1 MIAIRPVSDLQN
13 KLTEIEEIVQQGEPV
28 FLTKNGY
35 GSMVVL
41 SVEQYSALLDRAAE
55 QSADA
60 GKPEDGAPH
69 AAPAP
74 AEEDADEDAGKP
86 EDGAPNTAS
95 SPAEEDADEDAG
107 KPEDGAPNAAPAP
120 AEEDVVQP
128 EDGAPHAA
136 PAPAGEDADE
146 ASDGARIHLKSHAPW
161 CKPESPTL
169 YVRKIHGFW
178 TVMTEEQAA
187 SYWEQNG
194 EPEDQE
200 DEEDFWDEML

>member
-41 SVEQYSALLDRAAE
+41 SVEQYSALLDRAADP
-55 QSADA
+55 SADA
-60 GKPEDGAPH
+60 VQPEEEELNAASAPAEEDAVQPEDGAPH

-74 AEEDADEDAGKP
+74 AEEDADE
-86 EDGAPNTAS
+86 AS
-95 SPAEEDADEDAG
+95 
-107 KPEDGAPNAAPAP
+107 
-120 AEEDVVQP
+120 Q
-128 EDGAPHAA
+128 
-136 PAPAGEDADE
+136 
-146 ASDGARIHLKSHAPW
+146 GARIHLKSHAPW

-187 SYWEQNG
+187 SYWEQNR
-194 EPEDQE
+194 EPEDE
-200 DEEDFWDEML
+200 EEEEDVDD

>member
-41 SVEQYSALLDRAAE
+41 SVEQYSALLDRAADP
-55 QSADA
+55 SADA
-60 GKPEDGAPH
+60 VQPEEEELNAASAPAEEDAVQPEDGAPH

-74 AEEDADEDAGKP
+74 AEEDADE
-86 EDGAPNTAS
+86 AS
-95 SPAEEDADEDAG
+95 
-107 KPEDGAPNAAPAP
+107 
-120 AEEDVVQP
+120 Q
-128 EDGAPHAA
+128 
-136 PAPAGEDADE
+136 
-146 ASDGARIHLKSHAPW
+146 GARIHLKSHAPW

-187 SYWEQNG
+187 SYWERHG
-194 EPEDQE
+194 ESEDEE
-200 DEEDFWDEML
+200 DEEDFGDEML

>member
-41 SVEQYSALLDRAAE
+41 SVEQYSALLDRAAD

-60 GKPEDGAPH
+60 VQPEEEELN

-74 AEEDADEDAGKP
+74 AEEDA
-86 EDGAPNTAS
+86 
-95 SPAEEDADEDAG
+95 
-107 KPEDGAPNAAPAP
+107 
-120 AEEDVVQP
+120 VQP
-128 EDGAPHAA
+128 EDGAPA
-136 PAPAGEDADE
+136 PAPAGADVDE
-146 ASDGARIHLKSHAPW
+146 ASEGTRIHLKSHAPW

-187 SYWEQNG
+187 SYWEENG
-194 EPEDQE
+194 ESEDEE

>member
-60 GKPEDGAPH
+60 VQ
-69 AAPAP
+69 
-74 AEEDADEDAGKP
+74 P
-86 EDGAPNTAS
+86 EDGAPNAAS

-120 AEEDVVQP
+120 A
-128 EDGAPHAA
+128 
-136 PAPAGEDADE
+136 GEDADE
-146 ASDGARIHLKSHAPW
+146 ASEGARIHLKSHAPW

-194 EPEDQE
+194 ESEDQE

>member
-41 SVEQYSALLDRAAE
+41 SVEQYSALLDRTAE

-60 GKPEDGAPH
+60 AQPEDGAPN
-69 AAPAP
+69 AASAP
-74 AEEDADEDAGKP
+74 AEEDAVQP

-95 SPAEEDADEDAG
+95 SPAEEDAE
-107 KPEDGAPNAAPAP
+107 
-120 AEEDVVQP
+120 
-128 EDGAPHAA
+128 
-136 PAPAGEDADE
+136 EDADA
-146 ASDGARIHLKSHAPW
+146 ASEGARIHLKSHAPW

-194 EPEDQE
+194 ESEDDE

>member
-28 FLTKNGY
+28 FLTENGY

-41 SVEQYSALLDRAAE
+41 SVEQYSALLDRAADP
-55 QSADA
+55 SADA

-74 AEEDADEDAGKP
+74 AEEDA
-86 EDGAPNTAS
+86 
-95 SPAEEDADEDAG
+95 
-107 KPEDGAPNAAPAP
+107 
-120 AEEDVVQP
+120 VQP
-128 EDGAPHAA
+128 EDGAPNAA

-194 EPEDQE
+194 ESEDQE

>member
-41 SVEQYSALLDRAAE
+41 SVEQYSALLDRTADRA
-55 QSADA
+55 ADA

-74 AEEDADEDAGKP
+74 AEEDAVQP
-86 EDGAPNTAS
+86 E
-95 SPAEEDADEDAG
+95 E
-107 KPEDGAPNAAPAP
+107 GAPNAAPAP
-120 AEEDVVQP
+120 AEEDAVQP
-128 EDGAPHAA
+128 EDGAPHAAPAPAEEVAVQPEDGAPNAA

-194 EPEDQE
+194 EPEDEE
-200 DEEDFWDEML
+200 DEEDFGDEML

>member
-41 SVEQYSALLDRAAE
+41 SVEQYSALLDRTAE

-60 GKPEDGAPH
+60 AQ
-69 AAPAP
+69 
-74 AEEDADEDAGKP
+74 
-86 EDGAPNTAS
+86 
-95 SPAEEDADEDAG
+95 
-107 KPEDGAPNAAPAP
+107 PEDGAPNAAPAP
-120 AEEDVVQP
+120 AEEDAVQP
-128 EDGAPHAA
+128 ADGAPA
-136 PAPAGEDADE
+136 PAPAGADVDE
-146 ASDGARIHLKSHAPW
+146 ASEGARIHLKSHAPW

-187 SYWEQNG
+187 SYLEENG
-194 EPEDQE
+194 ESEDE
-200 DEEDFWDEML
+200 ADEEDFWDEML

>member
-1 MIAIRPVSDLQN
+1 MIAIRQVSDLQN

-41 SVEQYSALLDRAAE
+41 SVGQYSALLDRAADRAADP
-55 QSADA
+55 SADA
-60 GKPEDGAPH
+60 VQPEDGAPH

-74 AEEDADEDAGKP
+74 AEEDAVQ
-86 EDGAPNTAS
+86 
-95 SPAEEDADEDAG
+95 
-107 KPEDGAPNAAPAP
+107 PEDGAPNAAPAP
-120 AEEDVVQP
+120 AD
-128 EDGAPHAA
+128 
-136 PAPAGEDADE
+136 EDADE
-146 ASDGARIHLKSHAPW
+146 ASEGARIHLKSHAPW

-187 SYWEQNG
+187 SYLEENG
-194 EPEDQE
+194 ESEDEE

>member
-41 SVEQYSALLDRAAE
+41 SVEQYSALLDRAAD

-60 GKPEDGAPH
+60 VQPEEEELNAAPAPAEEVAVQPEDGAPH
-69 AAPAP
+69 AASAP
-74 AEEDADEDAGKP
+74 AEEDAVQ
-86 EDGAPNTAS
+86 
-95 SPAEEDADEDAG
+95 
-107 KPEDGAPNAAPAP
+107 PEDGAPNAAPAP
-120 AEEDVVQP
+120 AEED
-128 EDGAPHAA
+128 
-136 PAPAGEDADE
+136 ADE
-146 ASDGARIHLKSHAPW
+146 ASQGARIHLKSHAPW

-187 SYWEQNG
+187 SYLEENG
-194 EPEDQE
+194 ESEDE
-200 DEEDFWDEML
+200 ADEEDFWDEML

>member
-41 SVEQYSALLDRAAE
+41 SVEQYSALLDRTADRA
-55 QSADA
+55 ADA
-60 GKPEDGAPH
+60 VQPEDGV
-69 AAPAP
+69 
-74 AEEDADEDAGKP
+74 
-86 EDGAPNTAS
+86 
-95 SPAEEDADEDAG
+95 
-107 KPEDGAPNAAPAP
+107 PNAAPAP
-120 AEEDVVQP
+120 AEEDAVQP
-128 EDGAPHAA
+128 EDGAPA
-136 PAPAGEDADE
+136 PAPAGADVDE

-194 EPEDQE
+194 EPEDEE

>member
-41 SVEQYSALLDRAAE
+41 SVGQYSALLDRAADP
-55 QSADA
+55 SADA
-60 GKPEDGAPH
+60 VQ
-69 AAPAP
+69 
-74 AEEDADEDAGKP
+74 
-86 EDGAPNTAS
+86 
-95 SPAEEDADEDAG
+95 
-107 KPEDGAPNAAPAP
+107 PEDGAPNAAPAP
-120 AEEDVVQP
+120 AGEDAVKP
-128 EDGAPHAA
+128 EDGAPA
-136 PAPAGEDADE
+136 PAPAEEDADE
-146 ASDGARIHLKSHAPW
+146 ASQGARIHLKSHAPW

-169 YVRKIHGFW
+169 YVRKLHGFW

-194 EPEDQE
+194 EPEDEE

>member
-41 SVEQYSALLDRAAE
+41 SVEQYSALLDRAADP
-55 QSADA
+55 SADA
-60 GKPEDGAPH
+60 VQPEEEEPN
-69 AAPAP
+69 AASAP
-74 AEEDADEDAGKP
+74 AEEDA
-86 EDGAPNTAS
+86 
-95 SPAEEDADEDAG
+95 
-107 KPEDGAPNAAPAP
+107 
-120 AEEDVVQP
+120 VQP
-128 EDGAPHAA
+128 EDGAPA
-136 PAPAGEDADE
+136 PAPAGADVDE
-146 ASDGARIHLKSHAPW
+146 ASEGARIHLKSHAPW

-187 SYWEQNG
+187 SYWEENG
-194 EPEDQE
+194 ESEDEE

>member
-41 SVEQYSALLDRAAE
+41 SVEQYSALLDRAADP
-55 QSADA
+55 SADA
-60 GKPEDGAPH
+60 VQPEEEELNAASAPAEEDAVQPEDGAPH

-74 AEEDADEDAGKP
+74 AEEDADE
-86 EDGAPNTAS
+86 AS
-95 SPAEEDADEDAG
+95 
-107 KPEDGAPNAAPAP
+107 
-120 AEEDVVQP
+120 Q
-128 EDGAPHAA
+128 
-136 PAPAGEDADE
+136 
-146 ASDGARIHLKSHAPW
+146 GARIHLKSHAPW

-187 SYWEQNG
+187 SYLEENG
-194 EPEDQE
+194 ESEDE
-200 DEEDFWDEML
+200 ADEEDFWDEML

>member
-41 SVEQYSALLDRAAE
+41 SVEQYSALLDRTAE
-55 QSADA
+55 QTADA
-60 GKPEDGAPH
+60 AQ
-69 AAPAP
+69 
-74 AEEDADEDAGKP
+74 
-86 EDGAPNTAS
+86 
-95 SPAEEDADEDAG
+95 
-107 KPEDGAPNAAPAP
+107 PEDGAPNAASAP
-120 AEEDVVQP
+120 AGADAVKP
-128 EDGAPHAA
+128 EDGAPA

-161 CKPESPTL
+161 CKPENPTL
-169 YVRKIHGFW
+169 YVGKPYGFW

-194 EPEDQE
+194 ESEDEE

>member
-41 SVEQYSALLDRAAE
+41 SVEQYSALLDRTAE
-55 QSADA
+55 QAADA
-60 GKPEDGAPH
+60 GKPEDGAP
-69 AAPAP
+69 APAP
-74 AEEDADEDAGKP
+74 AEEDAE
-86 EDGAPNTAS
+86 
-95 SPAEEDADEDAG
+95 
-107 KPEDGAPNAAPAP
+107 
-120 AEEDVVQP
+120 
-128 EDGAPHAA
+128 
-136 PAPAGEDADE
+136 E
-146 ASDGARIHLKSHAPW
+146 ASEGARIHLKSHAPW

-187 SYWEQNG
+187 SYWERHG
-194 EPEDQE
+194 DGDPDADSEDAE
-200 DEEDFWDEML
+200 GFLDEML

>member
-41 SVEQYSALLDRAAE
+41 SVEQYSALLDRAAD

-60 GKPEDGAPH
+60 VQPEEEELNAAPAPAGEDAVKPEDGAP
-69 AAPAP
+69 APAP
-74 AEEDADEDAGKP
+74 AEEDAVQ
-86 EDGAPNTAS
+86 
-95 SPAEEDADEDAG
+95 
-107 KPEDGAPNAAPAP
+107 PEDGAPNAAPAP
-120 AEEDVVQP
+120 AEEV
-128 EDGAPHAA
+128 
-136 PAPAGEDADE
+136 ADE
-146 ASDGARIHLKSHAPW
+146 ASEGARIHLKSHAPW

-194 EPEDQE
+194 EPEDEE

>member
-41 SVEQYSALLDRAAE
+41 SVEQYSALLDRTAE

-60 GKPEDGAPH
+60 AQ
-69 AAPAP
+69 
-74 AEEDADEDAGKP
+74 P
-86 EDGAPNTAS
+86 EDGAPNAAS
-95 SPAEEDADEDAG
+95 APAGADAV
-107 KPEDGAPNAAPAP
+107 KPEDGAPNAAPAT
-120 AEEDVVQP
+120 
-128 EDGAPHAA
+128 
-136 PAPAGEDADE
+136 AGEDADE
-146 ASDGARIHLKSHAPW
+146 ASDGSRIHLKSHAPW

-187 SYWEQNG
+187 SYWEENG
-194 EPEDQE
+194 ESEDQE
-200 DEEDFWDEML
+200 DEEDFFDEML

>member
-41 SVEQYSALLDRAAE
+41 SVEQYSALLDRTADRA
-55 QSADA
+55 ADA
-60 GKPEDGAPH
+60 AQPEDGAPN
-69 AAPAP
+69 AASAP
-74 AEEDADEDAGKP
+74 AEEDADE
-86 EDGAPNTAS
+86 AS
-95 SPAEEDADEDAG
+95 
-107 KPEDGAPNAAPAP
+107 
-120 AEEDVVQP
+120 Q
-128 EDGAPHAA
+128 
-136 PAPAGEDADE
+136 
-146 ASDGARIHLKSHAPW
+146 GARIHLKSHAPW

-187 SYWEQNG
+187 SYWERHG
-194 EPEDQE
+194 DGDPDADSEDAE
-200 DEEDFWDEML
+200 GFLDEML

>member
-41 SVEQYSALLDRAAE
+41 SVEQYSALLDRTADRT
-55 QSADA
+55 ADA
-60 GKPEDGAPH
+60 AQPEEEELN

-74 AEEDADEDAGKP
+74 AGEDAV
-86 EDGAPNTAS
+86 
-95 SPAEEDADEDAG
+95 

-120 AEEDVVQP
+120 AEED
-128 EDGAPHAA
+128 
-136 PAPAGEDADE
+136 ADE
-146 ASDGARIHLKSHAPW
+146 ASEGARIHLKSHAPW

-187 SYWEQNG
+187 SYWEENG
-194 EPEDQE
+194 ESEDEE
-200 DEEDFWDEML
+200 DEEDFGDEML

>member
-41 SVEQYSALLDRAAE
+41 SVEQYSALLDRTAE
-55 QSADA
+55 QTADA
-60 GKPEDGAPH
+60 VQ
-69 AAPAP
+69 
-74 AEEDADEDAGKP
+74 
-86 EDGAPNTAS
+86 
-95 SPAEEDADEDAG
+95 
-107 KPEDGAPNAAPAP
+107 PEDGAPNAASAP
-120 AEEDVVQP
+120 AEEDAVQP
-128 EDGAPHAA
+128 EDGAPA
-136 PAPAGEDADE
+136 PAPAGADADE
-146 ASDGARIHLKSHAPW
+146 ASEGARIHLKSHAPW

-187 SYWEQNG
+187 SYLEENG
-194 EPEDQE
+194 ESEDE
-200 DEEDFWDEML
+200 ADEEDFWDEML

>member
-41 SVEQYSALLDRAAE
+41 SVEQYSALLDRTAE

-60 GKPEDGAPH
+60 AQPEDGAPN
-69 AAPAP
+69 AASAP
-74 AEEDADEDAGKP
+74 AEEDAVQ
-86 EDGAPNTAS
+86 
-95 SPAEEDADEDAG
+95 
-107 KPEDGAPNAAPAP
+107 PEDGAPNAAPAP
-120 AEEDVVQP
+120 A
-128 EDGAPHAA
+128 GA
-136 PAPAGEDADE
+136 DADE
-146 ASDGARIHLKSHAPW
+146 ASEGARIHLKSHAPW

-187 SYWEQNG
+187 SYWERHG
-194 EPEDQE
+194 ESEDEE

>member
-41 SVEQYSALLDRAAE
+41 SVEQYSALLDRTADP
-55 QSADA
+55 SADA
-60 GKPEDGAPH
+60 VQ
-69 AAPAP
+69 
-74 AEEDADEDAGKP
+74 
-86 EDGAPNTAS
+86 
-95 SPAEEDADEDAG
+95 
-107 KPEDGAPNAAPAP
+107 PEDGAPNAAPAP
-120 AEEDVVQP
+120 AEEVAVQP
-128 EDGAPHAA
+128 EDGAPA
-136 PAPAGEDADE
+136 PAPAGADVDE

-187 SYWEQNG
+187 SYWERHG
-194 EPEDQE
+194 DGDPDADSEDAE
-200 DEEDFWDEML
+200 GFWDEML

>member
-41 SVEQYSALLDRAAE
+41 SVEQYSALLDRTAE

-60 GKPEDGAPH
+60 VQ
-69 AAPAP
+69 
-74 AEEDADEDAGKP
+74 
-86 EDGAPNTAS
+86 
-95 SPAEEDADEDAG
+95 
-107 KPEDGAPNAAPAP
+107 PEDGAPNAAPAP
-120 AEEDVVQP
+120 AEEDAVQP
-128 EDGAPHAA
+128 EDGAPNAA
-136 PAPAGEDADE
+136 PAPAGADVDE
-146 ASDGARIHLKSHAPW
+146 ASESARIHLKSHAPW

-194 EPEDQE
+194 EPEDEE

>member
-41 SVEQYSALLDRAAE
+41 SVEQYSALLDRTAE
-55 QSADA
+55 QAADA
-60 GKPEDGAPH
+60 VQ
-69 AAPAP
+69 
-74 AEEDADEDAGKP
+74 
-86 EDGAPNTAS
+86 
-95 SPAEEDADEDAG
+95 
-107 KPEDGAPNAAPAP
+107 PEDGAPNAAPAP
-120 AEEDVVQP
+120 AEEDAGKP
-128 EDGAPHAA
+128 EDGAPNAA

-187 SYWEQNG
+187 SYLEENG
-194 EPEDQE
+194 ESEDE
-200 DEEDFWDEML
+200 ADEEDFWDEML

>member
-41 SVEQYSALLDRAAE
+41 SVEQYSALLDRAADP
-55 QSADA
+55 SADA
-60 GKPEDGAPH
+60 GKPEEEAPNAAPAPAEEDAVQPEDGAPH

-74 AEEDADEDAGKP
+74 AEEDA
-86 EDGAPNTAS
+86 
-95 SPAEEDADEDAG
+95 
-107 KPEDGAPNAAPAP
+107 
-120 AEEDVVQP
+120 VQP
-128 EDGAPHAA
+128 EDGAPA
-136 PAPAGEDADE
+136 PAPAGADVDE

-187 SYWEQNG
+187 SYWEQNR
-194 EPEDQE
+194 EPEDEE
-200 DEEDFWDEML
+200 DEEDFFDEML

>member
-41 SVEQYSALLDRAAE
+41 SVEQYSALLDRTAE
-55 QSADA
+55 Q
-60 GKPEDGAPH
+60 
-69 AAPAP
+69 
-74 AEEDADEDAGKP
+74 
-86 EDGAPNTAS
+86 TA
-95 SPAEEDADEDAG
+95 DAG
-107 KPEDGAPNAAPAP
+107 KPEDGAPNAASAP
-120 AEEDVVQP
+120 AEEDAVQP
-128 EDGAPHAA
+128 EDGAPA
-136 PAPAGEDADE
+136 PAPAGADVDE

-187 SYWEQNG
+187 SYWERHG
-194 EPEDQE
+194 ESEDE
-200 DEEDFWDEML
+200 ENEEDFWDEML

>member
-41 SVEQYSALLDRAAE
+41 SVGQYSALLDRAADRAADP
-55 QSADA
+55 SADA
-60 GKPEDGAPH
+60 VQPEDGAPH

-74 AEEDADEDAGKP
+74 AEEDAVQ
-86 EDGAPNTAS
+86 
-95 SPAEEDADEDAG
+95 
-107 KPEDGAPNAAPAP
+107 PEDGAPNAAPAP
-120 AEEDVVQP
+120 AD
-128 EDGAPHAA
+128 
-136 PAPAGEDADE
+136 EDADE
-146 ASDGARIHLKSHAPW
+146 ASEGARIHLKSHAPW

-187 SYWEQNG
+187 SYLEENG
-194 EPEDQE
+194 ESEDEE

>member
-41 SVEQYSALLDRAAE
+41 SVEQYSALLDRAAD

-60 GKPEDGAPH
+60 VQPEDGALNAAPAPAGEDAVKPEDGAP
-69 AAPAP
+69 
-74 AEEDADEDAGKP
+74 
-86 EDGAPNTAS
+86 
-95 SPAEEDADEDAG
+95 
-107 KPEDGAPNAAPAP
+107 
-120 AEEDVVQP
+120 
-128 EDGAPHAA
+128 A

-194 EPEDQE
+194 ESEDEE
-200 DEEDFWDEML
+200 DEEDFFDEML

>member
-41 SVEQYSALLDRAAE
+41 SVEQYSALLDRTAE
-55 QSADA
+55 QTADA
-60 GKPEDGAPH
+60 A
-69 AAPAP
+69 
-74 AEEDADEDAGKP
+74 
-86 EDGAPNTAS
+86 
-95 SPAEEDADEDAG
+95 
-107 KPEDGAPNAAPAP
+107 
-120 AEEDVVQP
+120 QP

-136 PAPAGEDADE
+136 SAPAEEDAVQPEDGAPNAASAPAEEDADE
-146 ASDGARIHLKSHAPW
+146 ASEGARIHLKSHAPW

-187 SYWEQNG
+187 SYWERHG
-194 EPEDQE
+194 ESEDEE
-200 DEEDFWDEML
+200 DEEDFFDEML

>member
-41 SVEQYSALLDRAAE
+41 SVEQYSALLDRTAE

-60 GKPEDGAPH
+60 AQ
-69 AAPAP
+69 
-74 AEEDADEDAGKP
+74 
-86 EDGAPNTAS
+86 
-95 SPAEEDADEDAG
+95 
-107 KPEDGAPNAAPAP
+107 PEDGAPNAAPAP
-120 AEEDVVQP
+120 AGADAVKP
-128 EDGAPHAA
+128 EDGAPNAA
-136 PAPAGEDADE
+136 SAPAGEDADE

-187 SYWEQNG
+187 SYLERHG
-194 EPEDQE
+194 ESEDE
-200 DEEDFWDEML
+200 ADEEDFFDEML

>member
-41 SVEQYSALLDRAAE
+41 SVEQYSALLDRAADRA
-55 QSADA
+55 ADA
-60 GKPEDGAPH
+60 VQ
-69 AAPAP
+69 
-74 AEEDADEDAGKP
+74 
-86 EDGAPNTAS
+86 
-95 SPAEEDADEDAG
+95 
-107 KPEDGAPNAAPAP
+107 PEDGAPNAASAP
-120 AEEDVVQP
+120 AEEDAVQP
-128 EDGAPHAA
+128 EDGAPA
-136 PAPAGEDADE
+136 PAPAGADVDE

-194 EPEDQE
+194 ESEDQA

>member
-41 SVEQYSALLDRAAE
+41 SVEQYSALLDRAADP
-55 QSADA
+55 SADA

-74 AEEDADEDAGKP
+74 AEEVA
-86 EDGAPNTAS
+86 
-95 SPAEEDADEDAG
+95 
-107 KPEDGAPNAAPAP
+107 
-120 AEEDVVQP
+120 VQP

-136 PAPAGEDADE
+136 PAPAEEDAVQPEDGAPNTAPAPAEEDADD
-146 ASDGARIHLKSHAPW
+146 ASEGARIHLKSHAPW

-194 EPEDQE
+194 ESEDQE

>member
-41 SVEQYSALLDRAAE
+41 SVEQYSALLDRTADRA
-55 QSADA
+55 ADA

-74 AEEDADEDAGKP
+74 AEEDA
-86 EDGAPNTAS
+86 
-95 SPAEEDADEDAG
+95 
-107 KPEDGAPNAAPAP
+107 
-120 AEEDVVQP
+120 VQP
-128 EDGAPHAA
+128 EEGAPHAA
-136 PAPAGEDADE
+136 PAPAEEDADE

-194 EPEDQE
+194 ESEDE
-200 DEEDFWDEML
+200 ADEEDFGDEML

>member
-41 SVEQYSALLDRAAE
+41 SVEQYSALLDRTAE
-55 QSADA
+55 QTADA
-60 GKPEDGAPH
+60 A
-69 AAPAP
+69 
-74 AEEDADEDAGKP
+74 
-86 EDGAPNTAS
+86 
-95 SPAEEDADEDAG
+95 
-107 KPEDGAPNAAPAP
+107 
-120 AEEDVVQP
+120 QP

-136 PAPAGEDADE
+136 SAPAEEDAVQPEDGAPNAASAPAEEDADE
-146 ASDGARIHLKSHAPW
+146 ASEGARIHLKSHAPW

-187 SYWEQNG
+187 SYLEENG
-194 EPEDQE
+194 ESEDEE

>member
-41 SVEQYSALLDRAAE
+41 SVEQYSALLDRTADRA
-55 QSADA
+55 ADA
-60 GKPEDGAPH
+60 AQ
-69 AAPAP
+69 
-74 AEEDADEDAGKP
+74 
-86 EDGAPNTAS
+86 
-95 SPAEEDADEDAG
+95 
-107 KPEDGAPNAAPAP
+107 PEDGAPNAAPTP
-120 AEEDVVQP
+120 AEEDAVQP
-128 EDGAPHAA
+128 EDGAPNAASA
-136 PAPAGEDADE
+136 PAEEDADE
-146 ASDGARIHLKSHAPW
+146 ASQGARIHLKSHAPW

-187 SYWEQNG
+187 SYWERHG
-194 EPEDQE
+194 ESEDEE

>member
-41 SVEQYSALLDRAAE
+41 SVEQYSALLDRTADRA
-55 QSADA
+55 ADA
-60 GKPEDGAPH
+60 VQPEDGAPN
-69 AAPAP
+69 AASAP
-74 AEEDADEDAGKP
+74 AEEDAVQ
-86 EDGAPNTAS
+86 
-95 SPAEEDADEDAG
+95 
-107 KPEDGAPNAAPAP
+107 PEDGAPNAAPAP
-120 AEEDVVQP
+120 AEED
-128 EDGAPHAA
+128 
-136 PAPAGEDADE
+136 ADE
-146 ASDGARIHLKSHAPW
+146 ASQGARIHLKSHAPW

-187 SYWEQNG
+187 SYWERHG
-194 EPEDQE
+194 ESEDEE

>member
-41 SVEQYSALLDRAAE
+41 SVEQYSALLDRAADRA
-55 QSADA
+55 ADA
-60 GKPEDGAPH
+60 VQ
-69 AAPAP
+69 
-74 AEEDADEDAGKP
+74 
-86 EDGAPNTAS
+86 
-95 SPAEEDADEDAG
+95 
-107 KPEDGAPNAAPAP
+107 PEDGAPNAASAP
-120 AEEDVVQP
+120 AEEDAVQP
-128 EDGAPHAA
+128 ADGAPA
-136 PAPAGEDADE
+136 PAPAGADVDE
-146 ASDGARIHLKSHAPW
+146 ASEGARIHLKSHAPW

-187 SYWEQNG
+187 SYWEENG
-194 EPEDQE
+194 ESEDEE
-200 DEEDFWDEML
+200 DEEDFFDEML

>member
-41 SVEQYSALLDRAAE
+41 SVEQYSALLDRTADRA
-55 QSADA
+55 ADA
-60 GKPEDGAPH
+60 AQ
-69 AAPAP
+69 
-74 AEEDADEDAGKP
+74 
-86 EDGAPNTAS
+86 
-95 SPAEEDADEDAG
+95 
-107 KPEDGAPNAAPAP
+107 PEDGAPNAASAP
-120 AEEDVVQP
+120 AEEDAVQP
-128 EDGAPHAA
+128 EDGAPA
-136 PAPAGEDADE
+136 PAPAGADVDE
-146 ASDGARIHLKSHAPW
+146 ASEGARIHLKSHAPW

-194 EPEDQE
+194 EPEDEE
-200 DEEDFWDEML
+200 DEEDFGDEML

>member
-41 SVEQYSALLDRAAE
+41 SVEQYSALLDRTAE

-60 GKPEDGAPH
+60 VQPEDGAPN

-74 AEEDADEDAGKP
+74 AE
-86 EDGAPNTAS
+86 
-95 SPAEEDADEDAG
+95 EDAG

-120 AEEDVVQP
+120 AGADV
-128 EDGAPHAA
+128 
-136 PAPAGEDADE
+136 DE

-169 YVRKIHGFW
+169 YVRKLHGFW

-187 SYWEQNG
+187 SYLEENG
-194 EPEDQE
+194 ESEDE
-200 DEEDFWDEML
+200 ADEEDFWDEML